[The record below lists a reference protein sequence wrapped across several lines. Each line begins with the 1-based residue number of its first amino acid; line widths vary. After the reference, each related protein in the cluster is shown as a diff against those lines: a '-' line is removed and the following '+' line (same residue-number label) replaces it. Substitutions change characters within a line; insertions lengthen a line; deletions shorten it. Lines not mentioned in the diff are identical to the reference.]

1 MKLFSAEQIKQWD
14 EATIKA
20 ESITSLIL
28 MDRAA
33 IKCTSWI
40 IDHYNEFE
48 NFCILCGT
56 GNNGGDGLVIA
67 RKFGI

>member
-1 MKLFSAEQIKQWD
+1 MKLFSAEQIKQW
-14 EATIKA
+14 
-20 ESITSLIL
+20 
-28 MDRAA
+28 
-33 IKCTSWI
+33 
-40 IDHYNEFE
+40 DHYNEFE